1 LQISSSFWLHDN
13 NGTAWTEIDVFETTG
28 VTNPARGGAN
38 ASVLPSH
45 VHVFSLPGVPVG
57 ELPAR
62 CGCEESTP
70 GAPPCSIGAAF
81 ALPGGATFSDSWHV
95 AALNWTQGL
104 TQFLVDG
111 AVVSEI
117 ASPCLLNELGV
128 DFDRETMPGWMILP
142 PPSELP
148 DQPFLV
154 DYIRAYAQVE
164 AA

>member
-1 LQISSSFWLHDN
+1 M
-13 NGTAWTEIDVFETTG
+13 
-28 VTNPARGGAN
+28 
-38 ASVLPSH
+38 
-45 VHVFSLPGVPVG
+45 
-57 ELPAR
+57 
-62 CGCEESTP
+62 
-70 GAPPCSIGAAF
+70 
-81 ALPGGATFSDSWHV
+81 

-148 DQPFLV
+148 A
-154 DYIRAYAQVE
+154 IASRALGCMRKREVTAGSTVASMKSRYLSPAPP
-164 AA
+164 ACWLGS